1 MKTLDEIKQALRE
14 HKEALRWRYGV
25 KRIGVFGSYA
35 RGEQREISD
44 VDVVVEFEKPIGLKF
59 FELAEHLEEIL
70 GVRVDLLTTN
80 ALRQKPMLWENVK
93 EDLVYV

>member
-14 HKEALRWRYGV
+14 HKETLRWRYGV